1 MHVDELNNIVAD
13 TLKHSF
19 LSSVRTGNV
28 VIDTFVSFIV
38 MTFITTFVSKF
49 VMSFSN
55 GNNWSFWRYFD
66 GTYDIRNIF
75 RRKNVI
81 KITGRKFTDMLYL
94 KTRIDFSMR
103 FQAMIG
109 LINDLTHQN
118 ALEKNIRQLSEFQI
132 RERVKY
138 NADLEMDETEKDF
151 SFIVDQRQVIY
162 LKHDV
167 YCKVTCD
174 SEVEDTGANHNKRN
188 ITRDTYDIVLYSY
201 KYSCKELFDY
211 LDQITDDYE
220 KKQKDINNKHKYIL
234 AYDGIGD
241 ADDGGGVKWT
251 KERFRSNKRFENMFF
266 EGKDD
271 VLQQINDFINGKEIY
286 RKIGKPYHLGI
297 VLYGEPGCGKTS
309 FINAL
314 ANELGRSIKEINFSK
329 LKTVDD
335 LERSITC
342 TEYNSINMDYENAI
356 ITFED
361 IDCATNIVK
370 SRKLID
376 EENGAEKKSSAS
388 SEPDDEDEGHE
399 TDLKNMVKALKKL
412 STKSS
417 KKDSKSEDWMNFEKI
432 DKSDNKITL
441 SNLLNIL
448 DGSREMPGRI
458 IIITTNHIDWI
469 DEALLREGRIDIR
482 VEMKKIGAELMWK
495 MYENFRQAQSVPI
508 GIKERVVWEENVR
521 DFVEQAPCK
530 VINKIQKHKN
540 NFSAMLDSF
549 KC

>member
-1 MHVDELNNIVAD
+1 MHMDDLNNVVAD

-19 LSSVRTGNV
+19 LSHVKTGNLI
-28 VIDTFVSFIV
+28 IDTFLGFIV
-38 MTFITTFVSKF
+38 MTFITTVVSRFVVSA
-49 VMSFSN
+49 ST
-55 GNNWSFWRYFD
+55 GRYYAFWRFFD
-66 GTYDIRNIF
+66 GTYDIRNFF
-75 RRKNVI
+75 RRRNVI
-81 KITGRKFTDMLYL
+81 KITGRKLTDLVYL

-103 FQAMIG
+103 FQAVIS
-109 LINDLTHQN
+109 LINDLTHEN
-118 ALEKNIRQLSEFQI
+118 AIEKNIRALAEFQI

-138 NADLEMDETEKDF
+138 NVVTDAEETEKDF
-151 SFIVDQRQVIY
+151 SFIVDQKQIIY
-162 LKHDV
+162 LKPDI
-167 YCKVTCD
+167 YCKITCD
-174 SEVEDTGANHNKRN
+174 SEVEDAGPNHNKRSVS
-188 ITRDTYDIVLYSY
+188 RDTYDIFIYSY

-211 LDQITDDYE
+211 LDNITDEYE
-220 KKQKDINNKHKYIL
+220 RKQKELMNKHKYIL
-234 AYDGIGD
+234 SYDGVSD
-241 ADDGGGVKWT
+241 QDDGGGVKWT
-251 KERFRSNKRFENMFF
+251 SEKFRSNKQFNNMFF
-266 EGKDD
+266 EGKDE
-271 VLQQINDFINGKEIY
+271 VLRQISDFINGKEIY

-335 LERSITC
+335 LERSVTC

-376 EENGAEKKSSAS
+376 GDNIPLP
-388 SEPDDEDEGHE
+388 SEDDIEDGHE
-399 TDLKNMVKALKKL
+399 SDIKNMVKAFKKL
-412 STKSS
+412 SN
-417 KKDSKSEDWMNFEKI
+417 KKDGEKDGNDWIGFCK
-432 DKSDNKITL
+432 DKNESKITL

-458 IIITTNHIDWI
+458 IVITTNRIDWI

-482 VEMKKIGAELMWK
+482 VEMKKIGADLMWK
-495 MYENFRQAQSVPI
+495 MYENFREAQGVAI
-508 GIKERVVWEENVR
+508 GIKERVAWEANAV

-540 NFSAMLDSF
+540 DFAAMIESL
-549 KC
+549 KN

>member
-1 MHVDELNNIVAD
+1 VTD

-19 LSSVRTGNV
+19 LSQVRTGNV
-28 VIDTFVSFIV
+28 VVDTFVSFIV
-38 MTFITTFVSKF
+38 MTLITTFVSKF
-49 VMSFSN
+49 VMAISTGKYFT
-55 GNNWSFWRYFD
+55 FWRYWD
-66 GTYDIRNIF
+66 GTYDIHNLF

-118 ALEKNIRQLSEFQI
+118 ALEKNICQLSEFQI

-138 NADLEMDETEKDF
+138 NADLDMDETEKDF

-162 LKHDV
+162 LKQDV
-167 YCKVTCD
+167 YCKVTCESD
-174 SEVEDTGANHNKRN
+174 IEDTGANHNKRS
-188 ITRDTYDIVLYSY
+188 ITRDTYDIMLYSY

-211 LDQITDDYE
+211 LDHITDDYE
-220 KKQKDINNKHKYIL
+220 RKQKDINNKHKYIL
-234 AYDGIGD
+234 SYDGIGD

-251 KERFRSNKRFENMFF
+251 KEKFRSNKRFENMFF

-271 VLQQINDFINGKEIY
+271 VLIQINDFINGREIY

-376 EENGAEKKSSAS
+376 AENGAEKKVAAS
-388 SEPDDEDEGHE
+388 ETDEDEGHE
-399 TDLKNMVKALKKL
+399 TDLKNMVKALNKL
-412 STKSS
+412 STKSG
-417 KKDSKSEDWMNFEKI
+417 KKDKSDDWMNFEKI

-458 IIITTNHIDWI
+458 IIITTNRIDWI

-482 VEMKKIGAELMWK
+482 VEMKKIGAGLMWK
-495 MYENFRQAQSVPI
+495 MYENFREAQGVPI
-508 GIKERVVWEENVR
+508 GIKERVDWEESVC
-521 DFVEQAPCK
+521 DFIDQAPCK

-540 NFSAMLDSF
+540 DFVAMLESF

>member
-1 MHVDELNNIVAD
+1 MHVDDLNNVVTD

-19 LSSVRTGNV
+19 LSQVKTGNLV
-28 VIDTFVSFIV
+28 ADTFISFIV
-38 MTFITTFVSKF
+38 MTFITTVVSKF
-49 VMSFSN
+49 VMAISN
-55 GNNWSFWRYFD
+55 GKSWSFWRFFD

-103 FQAMIG
+103 FQAIIG

-118 ALEKNIRQLSEFQI
+118 ALERNIRQLSEFQI

-138 NADLEMDETEKDF
+138 NSDLDMDETEKDF

-162 LKHDV
+162 LKPHV
-167 YCKVTCD
+167 FCKVTCD
-174 SEVEDTGANHNKRN
+174 SEVEDTGANHNKRS

-220 KKQKDINNKHKYIL
+220 RKQKDINNKHKYIL
-234 AYDGIGD
+234 SYDGIGD

-251 KERFRSNKRFENMFF
+251 NEKFRSNKRFDNMFF

-271 VLQQINDFINGKEIY
+271 VLQQITDFINGKEIY

-329 LKTVDD
+329 LKTVED

-370 SRKLID
+370 SRKLVD
-376 EENGAEKKSSAS
+376 EENGVEKKAVAS
-388 SEPDDEDEGHE
+388 ETDEDEGHE

-417 KKDSKSEDWMNFEKI
+417 GKKDSKSEDWMNFEKI

-508 GIKERVVWEENVR
+508 GIKERVVWEENVC

-540 NFSAMLDSF
+540 DFAAMLESF

>member
-1 MHVDELNNIVAD
+1 MHIDDLNNVVAD

-19 LSSVRTGNV
+19 LSQVRTGNV
-28 VIDTFVSFIV
+28 VVDTFVGFMV

-49 VMSFSN
+49 VVSVST
-55 GNNWSFWRYFD
+55 GRTWAFWRYWD
-66 GTYDIRNIF
+66 GTYDIRNVF

-81 KITGRKFTDMLYL
+81 KITGRKFTDMLYF

-103 FQAMIG
+103 FQAIIG

-118 ALEKNIRQLSEFQI
+118 ALERNIRQLSEFQI
-132 RERVKY
+132 REQVKY
-138 NADLEMDETEKDF
+138 NSDLDVDETEKDF

-162 LKHDV
+162 LKQDV

-174 SEVEDTGANHNKRN
+174 SEVEDSGSNNNKRS
-188 ITRDTYDIVLYSY
+188 ITRDTYDILIYSY
-201 KYSCKELFDY
+201 NYSCKELFDY

-234 AYDGIGD
+234 SYDGIGD
-241 ADDGGGVKWT
+241 EDDGGGVKWT
-251 KERFRSNKRFENMFF
+251 KEKFRSNKRFDNMFF

-271 VLQQINDFINGKEIY
+271 VLRQINDFISGKEMY

-342 TEYNSINMDYENAI
+342 TEYNSINMDYDNAI

-370 SRKLID
+370 SRKLVN
-376 EENGAEKKSSAS
+376 EENEKKVTESA
-388 SEPDDEDEGHE
+388 EEDGDEGHE
-399 TDLKNMVKALKKL
+399 KDIKNMVKALKKL
-412 STKSS
+412 SSS
-417 KKDSKSEDWMNFEKI
+417 KKEKDSDSSDWMRFYKC
-432 DKSDNKITL
+432 DKKDSQITL

-482 VEMKKIGAELMWK
+482 VEMKKIGAGLMWK
-495 MYENFRQAQSVPI
+495 MYENFREAQGVPI
-508 GIKERVVWEENVR
+508 GIKERVDWEDSVC

-540 NFSAMLDSF
+540 DFAAMLESF
-549 KC
+549 KN

>member
-1 MHVDELNNIVAD
+1 MHVDDLNNVVAD

-19 LSSVRTGNV
+19 LANVRTGNV
-28 VIDTFVSFIV
+28 IVDTFVGFIV

-49 VMSFSN
+49 VMAVST
-55 GNNWSFWRYFD
+55 GRNWAIWRYWD
-66 GTYDIRNIF
+66 GTHDIRNVF

-81 KITGRKFTDMLYL
+81 KITGRKFTDMLFL

-103 FQAMIG
+103 FQAVVG

-118 ALEKNIRQLSEFQI
+118 ALERNIRQLSEFQI
-132 RERVKY
+132 RERIKY
-138 NADLEMDETEKDF
+138 NADLDVDETEKDF
-151 SFIVDQRQVIY
+151 SFIVDQKQVIY
-162 LKHDV
+162 LKPDV
-167 YCKVTCD
+167 YCKITCD
-174 SEVEDTGANHNKRN
+174 SEVEDAGSNNNKRT
-188 ITRDTYDIVLYSY
+188 IARDTYDISIYSY

-220 KKQKDINNKHKYIL
+220 RKQKEINNKHKYIL
-234 AYDGIGD
+234 SYDGIGD
-241 ADDGGGVKWT
+241 ADEGGGVKWT
-251 KERFRSNKRFENMFF
+251 KERFRSNKRFDNMFF

-271 VLQQINDFINGKEIY
+271 VLRQVSDFIDGREMY

-314 ANELGRSIKEINFSK
+314 ANELGRSVKEINFSK
-329 LKTVDD
+329 LKTVED

-342 TEYNSINMDYENAI
+342 TEYNSINMDYDNVI

-370 SRKLID
+370 SRKLMD
-376 EENGAEKKSSAS
+376 EENCKKNSDSSNEEDA
-388 SEPDDEDEGHE
+388 DEGHE
-399 TDLKNMVKALKKL
+399 KDIKNMVKALTKL
-412 STKSS
+412 SG
-417 KKDSKSEDWMNFEKI
+417 KKDREKMSGANWMDFEKI
-432 DKSDNKITL
+432 DKKDSQITL
-441 SNLLNIL
+441 SNLLNII

-458 IIITTNHIDWI
+458 IVITTNRIDWI

-482 VEMKKIGAELMWK
+482 VEMKKIGHELMWK
-495 MYENFRQAQSVPI
+495 MYENFREAQGVPI
-508 GIKERVVWEENVR
+508 GIKERVDWEETR
-521 DFVEQAPCK
+521 GDFVHQPPCK

-540 NFSAMLDSF
+540 DFAAMLESF
-549 KC
+549 KQN

>member
-1 MHVDELNNIVAD
+1 MHAEDLNNVVAD

-19 LSSVRTGNV
+19 LSQVRTGNMIV
-28 VIDTFVSFIV
+28 DTFVGFIV
-38 MTFITTFVSKF
+38 MTFITTIVSRFVVAVST
-49 VMSFSN
+49 
-55 GNNWSFWRYFD
+55 GRYYAFWRYFD
-66 GTYDIRNIF
+66 GTYDVRNFF

-81 KITGRKFTDMLYL
+81 KITGRKLTDLVFL

-103 FQAMIG
+103 FQAVIN
-109 LINDLTHQN
+109 LINELAHEN
-118 ALEKNIRQLSEFQI
+118 AIGKNIRALAEFQI

-138 NADLEMDETEKDF
+138 NVVTDMEETEKEF
-151 SFIVDQRQVIY
+151 SFIVDQKQVIY
-162 LKHDV
+162 LNPDI

-174 SEVEDTGANHNKRN
+174 SEVEDTGATHNKRS
-188 ITRDTYDIVLYSY
+188 ISRDTYDISIYSY

-211 LDQITDDYE
+211 LDKITDDYE
-220 KKQKDINNKHKYIL
+220 RKQKDLKNKHKYIL
-234 AYDGIGD
+234 SYDGISD
-241 ADDGGGVKWT
+241 PDEGGGIKWT
-251 KERFRSNKRFENMFF
+251 SEKFRSNKRFDNMFF
-266 EGKDD
+266 DGKDE
-271 VLQQINDFINGKEIY
+271 VLRQISDFIKGKEMY

-335 LERSITC
+335 LERSVTC

-376 EENGAEKKSSAS
+376 TPPAS
-388 SEPDDEDEGHE
+388 EDDFEDGHE
-399 TDLKNMVKALKKL
+399 TDIKNMVNAFKKL
-412 STKSS
+412 SN
-417 KKDSKSEDWMNFEKI
+417 KKDNEKKGNEWDGFGK
-432 DKSDNKITL
+432 DKNESRITL

-458 IIITTNHIDWI
+458 IVITTNRIDWI

-482 VEMKKIGAELMWK
+482 VEMKKIGPELMWK
-495 MYENFRQAQSVPI
+495 MYENFREAQCVEI
-508 GIKERVVWEENVR
+508 GSKERVDWETNIS

-540 NFSAMLDSF
+540 DFAAMLESL
-549 KC
+549 KK